1 MARDMDVSG
10 GGDIDVLLKIELLA
24 LYGRAIVAIFT

>member
-1 MARDMDVSG
+1 MGRDMDLSG
-10 GGDIDVLLKIELLA
+10 GWDIVLLLKIELLA